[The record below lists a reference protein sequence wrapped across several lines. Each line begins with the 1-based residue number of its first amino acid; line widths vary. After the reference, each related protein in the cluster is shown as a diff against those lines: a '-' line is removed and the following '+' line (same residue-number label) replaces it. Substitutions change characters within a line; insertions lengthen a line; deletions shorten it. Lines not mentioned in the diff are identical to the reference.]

1 MKKLSATQHAVRAGF
16 GKVPITPAPGAP
28 LAGFAARTAVS
39 TGVGDE
45 LFVRALAVEGK
56 EQPAIVCV
64 ADVLALSAGFTA
76 AARHR
81 IEERTGVRAEA
92 VVIAATHTHSGP
104 VTIRTFFNPDEAVDA
119 QYMERLADA
128 IVSAAEAAWESR
140 AAARLGAG
148 AGTVDG
154 IGVNRREPGG
164 PVDREVG
171 VLRVDDVTGRLRGV
185 LFHYACHLTVLG
197 PDNLE
202 ISADLGGAAVARVE
216 HECGDGTFAMF
227 VNGAEGNV
235 SFGHSPTLSAIGA
248 APPRSRAQMCALG
261 ERLGDAVVAVLP
273 GIATSEDAA
282 VAAGSTRM
290 RVPLRGDITVLGAQA
305 ALERIGARDD
315 QAGRIER
322 LHAAIQLNN
331 ARYIA
336 RLEGVEEAE
345 LAVIA
350 IGDCRLAAVPGELFT
365 ETALELKARGAGPLR
380 VVGLANGYL
389 GYIPPE
395 AAFARGGYEVMA
407 ARSAPGAAERIAD
420 ELIGLAQRVGTPA
433 GAVS

>member
-1 MKKLSATQHAVRAGF
+1 MKKLSATQQAVRAGF
-16 GKVPITPAPGAP
+16 GKASITPAPGAP
-28 LAGFAARTAVS
+28 LAGFAARTSVS

-45 LFVRALAVEGK
+45 LFVRALAVQGN
-56 EQPAIVCV
+56 EQAAILCV
-64 ADVLALSAGFTA
+64 ADLLALSAGFTA
-76 AARHR
+76 AARKR
-81 IEERTGVRAEA
+81 IEERTGVPAEA

-104 VTIRTFFNPDEAVDA
+104 VTIRTFFNPDEAIDG
-119 QYMERLADA
+119 QYMARLADA

-140 AAARLGAG
+140 TTARLGTG
-148 AGTVDG
+148 AGMVDG

-164 PVDREVG
+164 AVDREVG
-171 VLRVDDVTGRLRGV
+171 VLRIDDAAGRLRGV

-216 HECGDGTFAMF
+216 QKCGDGTFAMF

-248 APPRSRAQMCALG
+248 ALPRSRAQMCALG
-261 ERLGDAVVAVLP
+261 ERLGDAVLAALP
-273 GIATSEDAA
+273 GIATAAAA

-290 RVPLRGDITVLGAQA
+290 RVPLRGDITVRGAET
-305 ALERIGARDD
+305 ALERIGTGDD
-315 QAGRIER
+315 QAARIER
-322 LHAAIQLNN
+322 LNAAIQLNN
-331 ARYIA
+331 ARYIE

-345 LAVIA
+345 LTVFA
-350 IGDCRLAAVPGELFT
+350 IGDFSLAAVPGELFT

-380 VVGLANGYL
+380 VAGLANGYL

-407 ARSAPGAAERIAD
+407 ARCAPGAAERIAD
-420 ELIGLAQRVGTPA
+420 ELIGLAQRVGVPA
-433 GAVS
+433 GAVF